1 MTGETGSSRVER
13 LRFRLASA
21 LILLGVGLA
30 LAMAL
35 AATFGASDVKLWQ
48 RLLGGELSP
57 AEEAI
62 LFTLRLPRVVAAAA
76 VGGLAGRRRRGV
88 PGAAA
93 QSARRSVHSRRLG
106 RREPRWRRRARRR
119 RLGAC
124 SFRVRRSPAPSR
136 ALVVIERVATVGGR
150 LSVFTL
156 LLTGAIFNAA
166 SAALIY
172 FLQSLASHEE
182 LQAIVFY
189 LMGRVPALG
198 SGALAALVG
207 VGLAVTIA
215 LFASGRDY
223 NALTTGEEGA
233 ATAGRRRRAA
243 EAAHLRARLARH
255 RARGRR
261 AGMIGFA
268 GLVVPHLL
276 RQLLGPDHRLLL
288 PASFLGGAS
297 FLVLADLASR
307 TLVAPTELPVGVV
320 TALVGGPL
328 FLIVL
333 RRRGGG
339 VHGDR

>member
-1 MTGETGSSRVER
+1 LGLAVAVA
-13 LRFRLASA
+13 LASA
-21 LILLGVGLA
+21 
-30 LAMAL
+30 
-35 AATFGASDVKLWQ
+35 FGASDVRLWN
-48 RLLGGELSP
+48 RLLGGEWTP
-57 AEEAI
+57 IEESI
-62 LFTLRLPRVVAAAA
+62 LLTLRLPRVVAAAA
-76 VGGLAGRRRRGV
+76 IGGLLAVAGVAFQALLRNPLADPYVLGVSGGASLGGVVALIGGASGLLV
-88 PGAAA
+88 PGAAFA
-93 QSARRSVHSRRLG
+93 G
-106 RREPRWRRRARRR
+106 
-119 RLGAC
+119 
-124 SFRVRRSPAPSR
+124 
-136 ALVVIERVATVGGR
+136 ALVSLVAIERLATVGGR

-198 SGALAALVG
+198 GGALAALAG
-207 VGLAVTIA
+207 TGIAVTLA
-215 LFASGRDY
+215 LFASARDY

-233 ATAGRRRRAA
+233 RQLGVDVERLKRRTFVLGSLATALAVAA
-243 EAAHLRARLARH
+243 
-255 RARGRR
+255 
-261 AGMIGFA
+261 AGMIGFV

-276 RQLLGPDHRLLL
+276 RQMLGPDHRLLL

-307 TLVAPTELPVGVV
+307 TLAAPTELPVGVV

-328 FLIVL
+328 FLLLL

-339 VHGDR
+339 AVGDR